1 MPRGLVLLAVLL
13 ATGEAVS
20 LDEAA
25 PPARGDLASFGAA
38 LPGDVGDVSAWTVVS
53 GDFDTVRVRGAYRF
67 YVNPA
72 RQAMYQLM
80 RYDVQLLDPRSDLE
94 RDRRPG
100 ERVVFAAHPGTAE
113 PLLCWSK
120 ERGPGSRA
128 WLPVPAGTD
137 AYRLEMMTLMQV
149 LGIHRERALH
159 RDAPSRTAP

>member
-1 MPRGLVLLAVLL
+1 MPRAVVVLAVLL
-13 ATGEAVS
+13 ASGEAIP

-25 PPARGDLASFGAA
+25 PPARSDHASFSAA
-38 LPGDVGDVSAWTVVS
+38 LPGDVGDVSTWTVVS
-53 GDFDTVRVRGAYRF
+53 GDFDTVRARGGYRF

-120 ERGPGSRA
+120 ERGPASRA
-128 WLPVPAGTD
+128 WLRVPAGTD

-149 LGIHRERALH
+149 LAIHRERVHH
-159 RDAPSRTAP
+159 RDARFRTSP